1 MAKTQKSTAKNNQL
15 SFSLFLGAVTLIVL
29 PSAMDPF
36 LLPKSALL
44 IAGGIWYF
52 LGNLKKPNE
61 LTRNSLQIILLIFSS
76 WLVILF
82 VTSDYKWV
90 SLFGVNGRAIGI
102 IFYLAYIFNVWSRN
116 IVFLV

>member
-29 PSAMDPF
+29 PSSMDPF

-52 LGNLKKPNE
+52 LSNLKKPKVTKNP
-61 LTRNSLQIILLIFSS
+61 LQIILLIFSS

-82 VTSDYKWV
+82 VTSDYKWI
-90 SLFGVNGRAIGI
+90 SLFEIGRAH
-102 IFYLAYIFNVWSRN
+102 V
-116 IVFLV
+116 